1 MNIDELIE
9 SKTNQIKLLQN
20 EKRRLLNQKKKRE
33 EKERERRLLEWGLML
48 ESLLENPEQYNACQM
63 KVFLE
68 MVFGTPQAKAYFH
81 QMQLN
86 DEVQ

>member
-33 EKERERRLLEWGLML
+33 EKERERRLLEWGIML
-48 ESLLENPEQYNACQM
+48 ESLLENPEQYNAYQM

-68 MVFGTPQAKAYFH
+68 MVFGTP
-81 QMQLN
+81 
-86 DEVQ
+86 